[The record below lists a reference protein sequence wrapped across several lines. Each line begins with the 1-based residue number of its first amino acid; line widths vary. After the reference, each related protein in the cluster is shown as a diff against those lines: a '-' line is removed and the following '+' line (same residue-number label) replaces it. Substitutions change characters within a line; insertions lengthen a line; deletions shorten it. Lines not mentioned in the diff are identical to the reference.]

1 MRWQILLHKV
11 KRHATLGW
19 ALLLIA
25 AFALMAWALS
35 STYAAREARFRH
47 QVEVGLNAVNQ
58 LQIGAIAAWRA
69 HEMAEAE
76 MLSDDDVLATAV
88 AQWLQQ
94 RDSAHEAPLRTRL
107 RSLVERLQY
116 SSAYLVD
123 TQGRLLLDAQGPTDG
138 QLPATESIALRQAF
152 VQAGPAI
159 VGLRQG
165 DGFDSTFFSMLAP
178 LFDAHGEAVAAIW
191 LVMDAGT
198 TLYPLLQGWPT
209 TSHSGESLLLQQDEK
224 GLLYASPMRQWTDA
238 PLTRRMGTSPSRD
251 TIADQLM
258 HGVRGVFY
266 ARDDQ
271 HHSVVATAGIVPD
284 SHWLVVS
291 KMDTAEAFADVQ
303 QRNWQV
309 LALAASLALML
320 SGSLVLLWLRHAWQ
334 RERMLKRDLQEH
346 MLWLDAAQKAAFIGY
361 YAYDIQS
368 QTYRGSAMAF
378 EIFGLQ
384 PAPSATR
391 EQWFAAVDPR
401 DRDRVWEENRQ
412 TIQEHK
418 PLRMQH
424 RITRQNDGQ
433 LRWIEVLGDHAEDA
447 EAHQRRIVGTIQD
460 ITERKHTE
468 EALERYRSALE
479 TQVRIDPLTQV
490 ANRLALDEALS
501 QEWERAERSRAPLAL
516 LMIDID
522 LFKAYNDHHGHQQG
536 DECLR
541 HVALTL
547 SSATGRAGDMVA
559 RYGGEEFAVLL
570 PGATEEQAQAVGERL
585 RLAVRELQM
594 KHSQGVG
601 GGVVTISVGAASVLP
616 HAIAEEDSSSAQPLQ
631 LAAELIRQAD
641 AALYA
646 AKQRGRDQVQTW
658 NAQTERFATLNRKT

>member
-1 MRWQILLHKV
+1 MRWQTLLHTA
-11 KRHATLGW
+11 KRNTTFGW
-19 ALLLIA
+19 TLLLVA
-25 AFALMAWALS
+25 AFAFMAWALS
-35 STYAAREARFRH
+35 NTYAAREVRFRH

-58 LQIGAIAAWRA
+58 LQISAIAAWRA
-69 HEMAEAE
+69 HKRAEAE

-88 AQWLQQ
+88 MQWLQQ
-94 RDSAHEAPLRTRL
+94 RDSAHETLLRTRL

-116 SSAYLVD
+116 NSAYLVD
-123 TQGRLLLDAQGPTDG
+123 THGRLLLDAHGPTDG
-138 QLPATESIALRQAF
+138 RLPATESTALEQAF
-152 VQAGPAI
+152 VQAGPAV

-209 TSHSGESLLLQQDEK
+209 TSHSGESLLLQQDER
-224 GLLYASPMRQWTDA
+224 GLLYASPMRERADA
-238 PLTRRMGTSPSRD
+238 PLTRYMGTSPSRD
-251 TIADQLM
+251 TIADRLT

-291 KMDTAEAFADVQ
+291 KMDTAEAFAEVQ

-309 LALAASLALML
+309 LALAASLALLL

-334 RERMLKRDLQEH
+334 RERTLKRDLQEH
-346 MLWLDAAQKAAFIGY
+346 MMWLDAAQKAASVGY
-361 YAYDIQS
+361 YVYDIQS
-368 QTYRGSAMAF
+368 QTYRGSTMAF

-391 EQWFAAVDPR
+391 EQWLATVDPR
-401 DRDRVWEENRQ
+401 DRDRVWEQNRQ
-412 TIQEHK
+412 TILEHK

-433 LRWIEVLGDHAEDA
+433 LRWIEVLGDHSEDA
-447 EAHQRRIVGTIQD
+447 ETHQRRIVGTIQD
-460 ITERKHTE
+460 ITERKRTE
-468 EALERYRSALE
+468 EALDRYRSALE
-479 TQVRIDPLTQV
+479 AQVRIDPLTQV

-522 LFKAYNDHHGHQQG
+522 LFKDYNDHHGHQQG

-547 SSATGRAGDMVA
+547 SSATGRAGDIVA

-585 RLAVRELQM
+585 RLAVRDLQM
-594 KHSQGVG
+594 KHSRGVD
-601 GGVVTISVGAASVLP
+601 GGVVTISVGVASVQP
-616 HAIAEEDSSSAQPLQ
+616 HIIAEEDSSSAQPLQ

-658 NAQTERFATLNRKT
+658 SAEMARFATLNQKA

>member
-1 MRWQILLHKV
+1 MRWQTLLHTA
-11 KRHATLGW
+11 KRNTTFGW
-19 ALLLIA
+19 TLLLVA
-25 AFALMAWALS
+25 AFAFMAWALS
-35 STYAAREARFRH
+35 NTYAAREVRFRH

-58 LQIGAIAAWRA
+58 LQISAIAAWRA
-69 HEMAEAE
+69 HKRAEAE

-88 AQWLQQ
+88 MQWLQQ
-94 RDSAHEAPLRTRL
+94 RDSAHETLLRTRL

-116 SSAYLVD
+116 NSAYLVD
-123 TQGRLLLDAQGPTDG
+123 THGRLLLDAHGPTDG
-138 QLPATESIALRQAF
+138 RLPATESTALEQAF
-152 VQAGPAI
+152 VQAGPAV

-165 DGFDSTFFSMLAP
+165 DDSTFFSMLAP

-209 TSHSGESLLLQQDEK
+209 TSHSGESLLLQQDER
-224 GLLYASPMRQWTDA
+224 GLLYASPMRERADA
-238 PLTRRMGTSPSRD
+238 PLTRYMGTSPSRD
-251 TIADQLM
+251 TIADRLT

-271 HHSVVATAGIVPD
+271 HHWVVATAGIVPD

-291 KMDTAEAFADVQ
+291 KMDTAEAFAEVQ

-309 LALAASLALML
+309 LALAASLALLL

-334 RERMLKRDLQEH
+334 RERTLKRDLQEH
-346 MLWLDAAQKAAFIGY
+346 MMWLDAAQKAASVGY
-361 YAYDIQS
+361 YVYDIQS
-368 QTYRGSAMAF
+368 QTYRGSTMAF

-384 PAPSATR
+384 PAPCATR
-391 EQWFAAVDPR
+391 EQWLATVDPR
-401 DRDRVWEENRQ
+401 DRDRVWEQNRQ
-412 TIQEHK
+412 TILEHK

-433 LRWIEVLGDHAEDA
+433 LRWIEVLGDHSEDA
-447 EAHQRRIVGTIQD
+447 ETHQRRIVGTIQD
-460 ITERKHTE
+460 ITERKRTE
-468 EALERYRSALE
+468 EALDRYRSALE
-479 TQVRIDPLTQV
+479 AQVRIDPLTQV

-522 LFKAYNDHHGHQQG
+522 LFKDYNDHHGHQQG

-547 SSATGRAGDMVA
+547 SSATGRAGDIVA

-585 RLAVRELQM
+585 RLAVRDLQM
-594 KHSQGVG
+594 KHSRGVD
-601 GGVVTISVGAASVLP
+601 GGVVTISVGVASVQP
-616 HAIAEEDSSSAQPLQ
+616 HIIAEEDSSSAQPLQ

-658 NAQTERFATLNRKT
+658 SAEMARFATLNQKA

>member
-1 MRWQILLHKV
+1 
-11 KRHATLGW
+11 
-19 ALLLIA
+19 
-25 AFALMAWALS
+25 MAWALS
-35 STYAAREARFRH
+35 NTYAAREVRFRH

-58 LQIGAIAAWRA
+58 LQISAIAAWRA
-69 HEMAEAE
+69 HKRAEAE

-88 AQWLQQ
+88 MQWLQQ
-94 RDSAHEAPLRTRL
+94 RDSAHETLLRTRL

-116 SSAYLVD
+116 NSAYLVD
-123 TQGRLLLDAQGPTDG
+123 THGRLLLDAHGPTDG
-138 QLPATESIALRQAF
+138 RLPATESTALEQAF
-152 VQAGPAI
+152 VQAGPAV

-165 DGFDSTFFSMLAP
+165 DDSTFFSMLAP

-209 TSHSGESLLLQQDEK
+209 TSHSGESLLLQQDER
-224 GLLYASPMRQWTDA
+224 GLLYASPMRERADA
-238 PLTRRMGTSPSRD
+238 PLTRYMGTSPSRD
-251 TIADQLM
+251 TIADRLT

-271 HHSVVATAGIVPD
+271 HHWVVATAGIVPD

-291 KMDTAEAFADVQ
+291 KMDTAEAFAEVQ

-309 LALAASLALML
+309 LALAASLALLL

-334 RERMLKRDLQEH
+334 RERTLKRDLQEH
-346 MLWLDAAQKAAFIGY
+346 MMWLDAAQKAASVGY
-361 YAYDIQS
+361 YVYDIQS
-368 QTYRGSAMAF
+368 QTYRGSTMAF

-384 PAPSATR
+384 PAPCATR
-391 EQWFAAVDPR
+391 EQWLATVDPR
-401 DRDRVWEENRQ
+401 DRDRVWEQNRQ
-412 TIQEHK
+412 TILEHK

-433 LRWIEVLGDHAEDA
+433 LRWIEVLGDHSEDA
-447 EAHQRRIVGTIQD
+447 ETHQRRIVGTIQD
-460 ITERKHTE
+460 ITERKRTE
-468 EALERYRSALE
+468 EALDRYRSALE
-479 TQVRIDPLTQV
+479 AQVRIDPLTQV

-522 LFKAYNDHHGHQQG
+522 LFKDYNDHHGHQQG

-547 SSATGRAGDMVA
+547 SSATGRAGDIVA

-585 RLAVRELQM
+585 RLAVRDLQM
-594 KHSQGVG
+594 KHSRGVD
-601 GGVVTISVGAASVLP
+601 GGVVTISVGVASVQP
-616 HAIAEEDSSSAQPLQ
+616 HIIAEEDSSSAQPLQ

-646 AKQRGRDQVQTW
+646 AKQRGRDQAQTW
-658 NAQTERFATLNRKT
+658 SAEMARFATLNQKA